1 MKLVTATCFRLAQL
15 TKFWRYCLLFV
26 GIVANPNIALATS
39 TQGIDLD
46 NHSITVSLSAEPSSL
61 NTLTAESVGY
71 TAQLMVL
78 LQEGLLRY
86 DHRRRLVGGVA
97 ERWEMDSKEIRFW
110 LRKDARWQNGEP
122 VTADDFVF
130 AWQLLLRPGT
140 TSPSANLASPIL
152 NASAVLKGE
161 LPVESLGVSAPAAD
175 LFVVQLAHPCGWCL
189 KLMTNS
195 IFYPINASFYNQVG
209 ENYGTSKGAHLANGR
224 FKISQW
230 QRGKQ
235 IQLVRQSFYWDKLEA
250 GLEQINFNYI
260 GSDSATQLNLYRS
273 GDVALAILDR
283 DAIRSALE
291 SNLRLRTFP
300 TGHLFH
306 VQFSHRKEMSSANVN
321 LRKAISYAIDK
332 DEIVNSVVASPGTR
346 IADSMF
352 HDWLTIDGE
361 KFHDLRP
368 PKRHQQDM
376 RKAAA
381 YLAKARQDFARESTS
396 LQQTDLEKPLTLTM
410 TINDSRLY
418 RRIAEYFQHQ
428 LKGLGVD
435 VKIDP
440 QTTQMMVEKWRKGT
454 SDMTLITWPVD
465 VDDPMDQISFM
476 ANPDFRAVY
485 EGLYAGQDMAS
496 LYQDNIS
503 ALDQAARVA
512 AVAQVQSLFNDK
524 VTVLPLFESYGA
536 AIVDPNLRG
545 FVWQPVRGYAD
556 LRYLRLVP

>member
-1 MKLVTATCFRLAQL
+1 MKLVTGLGLRLTQL
-15 TKFWRYCLLFV
+15 TRIWRHCLLVF
-26 GIVANPNIALATS
+26 GIVANLNGALADS
-39 TQGIDLD
+39 TAGVDAD

-61 NTLTAESVGY
+61 NTLTAESVSY

-86 DHRRRLVGGVA
+86 DSRRRLVGGVA

-122 VTADDFVF
+122 VTAADFVF
-130 AWQLLLRPGT
+130 AWQQLLRPGT
-140 TSPSANLASPIL
+140 ASPSANLASPIL
-152 NASAVLKGE
+152 NASEILKGE
-161 LPVESLGVSAPAAD
+161 LPVESLGVSAPATD
-175 LFVVQLAHPCGWCL
+175 QFVVQLAHPCGWCL

-195 IFYPINASFYNQVG
+195 IFYPINPSFYNRVG
-209 ENYGTSKGAHLANGR
+209 EKYGTSAEAHLANGR
-224 FKISQW
+224 FKISHW

-235 IQLVRQSFYWDKLEA
+235 IQLVRQPFYWDKLEA

-306 VQFSHRKEMSSANVN
+306 LQFSHRKEMKSANIN

-332 DEIVNSVVASPGTR
+332 DEIVNRVVASPGTR
-346 IADSMF
+346 VADSMF
-352 HDWLTIDGE
+352 HDWLTIGGE

-368 PKRHQQDM
+368 PKSHQQDM
-376 RKAAA
+376 KKAAD
-381 YLAKARQDFARESTS
+381 YLAKARQDFAKDSGG
-396 LQQTDLEKPLTLTM
+396 LQQTDLDRPLTLTM

-418 RRIAEYFQHQ
+418 RRIAEYFAHQ

-476 ANPDFRAVY
+476 ANPDFRAIF
-485 EGLYAGQDMAS
+485 EGLYAGEDMAA
-496 LYQDNIS
+496 LYQTNIS

-512 AVAQVQSLFNDK
+512 AVAQVQDLFDEK

-536 AIVDPNLRG
+536 AIVHPSLRG
-545 FVWQPVRGYAD
+545 FLWQPVRGYAD